1 MQIRTQSSGGR
12 CRASGFD
19 SSVRVDSTTF
29 RRLRVK
35 LRGRGGDTPA
45 ATFVWIRTGCVQAQ
59 AQSHGRASLSGRRR
73 SERQM
78 FRTTATTGAFFLF
91 ILSYSTSNSNHQFDA
106 LYQSSD
112 CSARYQTGVS
122 AQHSTWGINQGVGRP
137 VWAFF
142 LTKKRT
148 GTRRLRQ
155 PCLG

>member
-1 MQIRTQSSGGR
+1 MNFKKLSDCDVCCWKKMQIRTQSSGGR

-45 ATFVWIRTGCVQAQ
+45 ATFVWIRTGSVQAQ

-78 FRTTATTGAFFLF
+78 FRTTATTGAFFFSSFRTVRSTVTTSLM
-91 ILSYSTSNSNHQFDA
+91 LSTRAATVQRGIKLVF
-106 LYQSSD
+106 L
-112 CSARYQTGVS
+112 
-122 AQHSTWGINQGVGRP
+122 HSTAPEASIRALAVLSGR
-137 VWAFF
+137 FF
-142 LTKKRT
+142 
-148 GTRRLRQ
+148 
-155 PCLG
+155 